1 MHPFEILA
9 EPVRRRIV
17 EVLAVGSHPV
27 GMLNDLISMEFQV
40 SRSAVSHHLRIL
52 RDHGVVRVLPAYTE
66 RLYLLEEDFMRALDS
81 AVDELFDLWDHRY
94 GFGTDRAPVPPEQ
107 PSRAPRASPTART
120 APMPAPTPSG
130 RLHRAGR
137 KGRRGFVPGS
147 WLDDG

>member
-27 GMLNDLISMEFQV
+27 GLLNDIISMEFQV

-66 RLYLLEEDFMRALDS
+66 RLYLLEEEFMQELDS
-81 AVDELFDLWDHRY
+81 AVAELFDLWDHRY
-94 GFGTDRAPVPPEQ
+94 GFGTDRPPIPPAR
-107 PSRAPRASPTART
+107 PSRAPRASGA
-120 APMPAPTPSG
+120 APPAPTPG
-130 RLHRAGR
+130 AARRHRAGR
-137 KGRRGFVPGS
+137 KGRRGFEPGS
-147 WLDDG
+147 WLDDQT